1 MRIVQVVHGLPP
13 QNMTGTELLTLELSR
28 ALQARGHQVTVIAR
42 TAAPEAAEFSVQYEQ
57 DIAPDTGQDIGHAPD
72 TSDRGVHIIRIVNN
86 HTQTQS
92 FQSQYDNAFFDH
104 TFRQVLRDCQAD
116 IVHFQHVVHLSAG
129 LIPFVSDLGYPTI
142 LSLPDFF
149 FACHL
154 VHLVDRTDRPC
165 PGPQQG
171 KRCVPCLRGVA
182 SAKEVRDRFSY
193 LTRVLKVP
201 HRIVVPSAFFAD
213 RIVADFPFL
222 DDRLTVIPPGLPAP
236 DALAAPGV
244 SPGPTRRPPD
254 GPLRIL
260 YLGILLPHKGAHV
273 LLEALKRM
281 PPGRV
286 QVSVYGAE
294 VAFRRDYADRLRQ
307 TAAGLDKRSVPVRFC
322 GAYQRAELSAIL
334 ARHDVCV
341 MPSICEEPFSLVTRE
356 ALQAGLPVLAAR
368 HGALP
373 EVIRDGDNGLL
384 FKPNDAED
392 LGGCLRRLVDEPGL
406 LDQLRPHAT
415 DHATGPAPDPEF
427 VWRDAHAYAR
437 DMERTYTSLV
447 KALGWQSVPAPQ
459 PLAAV
464 SVPSAA
470 PEPDM
475 QAGPDMPPPVLSVC
489 VPTYNGEAYVAEAL
503 HSILHQTYAAFEV
516 IVVDDGSTDSTL
528 EIVRTVADTDAR
540 VRVYRNP
547 HQRGIPGNWNTCVGF
562 ARGQYVC
569 VFHQDDVMLPDNLA
583 RKMAVFE
590 TDPTLSLVHSL
601 VEPLVEAGAPT
612 RLGNWMEKAEADF
625 VADGLVYFRKL
636 VLGGNCIC
644 APTVIV
650 RREQLQAVGGFDE
663 SLGYACDYET
673 WMKLCV
679 EGRVG
684 FVHQALVRYR
694 WHADNASHQYQYQ
707 RGVEEYGLA
716 MRAAVA
722 YYADRTGDASQAQ
735 LLAKAGEAV
744 LEQRHWAAELDR
756 GRTWSEEQRTSWQ
769 DTAEEQ
775 REWIANREQIIE
787 EQREWIANREQVT
800 EEQRL
805 WIANREQ
812 VTEEQRLWIAGR
824 EQIIEEQR
832 GWIANR
838 EQVTEEQREWIAN
851 REQII
856 EEQREWIAGREQII
870 EEQRGWIAGRE
881 QIIEAQRGWIAQLE
895 SGKRWLEQ
903 QRHNWQ
909 AQAAHW
915 QAQTEHWRAQLLDW
929 QARLWVRLGLRVGL
943 LPPARELPAAPQSET
958 QSEIQSE
965 NTVPNSTPNS
975 TPNTAQNSAV
985 QNDLE

>member
-13 QNMTGTELLTLELSR
+13 QNMAGTELLTLELSR

-57 DIAPDTGQDIGHAPD
+57 DTGQDIGQDIGQDTGQNTGQNIARD
-72 TSDRGVHIIRIVNN
+72 TSDRGVRIIRIVNN

-129 LIPFVSDLGYPTI
+129 LIPLVSDLGYPTI

-171 KRCVPCLRGVA
+171 QRCIPCLRGMA

-201 HRIVVPSAFFAD
+201 HRIVVPSAFFAN

-222 DDRLTVIPPGLPAP
+222 GDRLTVIPPGLPAP

-244 SPGPTRRPPD
+244 SPGPTPDVSPGPTRRPPD

-260 YLGILLPHKGAHV
+260 YLGVLLPHKGAHV
-273 LLEALKRM
+273 LLAALKRL

-294 VAFRRDYADRLRQ
+294 VAFRRDYTDQLRQ
-307 TAAGLDKRSVPVRFC
+307 TAAGLDKRSVPVRLC

-341 MPSICEEPFSLVTRE
+341 VPSICEEPFSLVTRE

-392 LGGCLRRLVDEPGL
+392 LGRCLRRLVDEPGL

-415 DHATGPAPDPEF
+415 DQATDLATDLATDPAPDPEF

-437 DMERTYTSLV
+437 DMERIYTSLV

-470 PEPDM
+470 PEPNV

-489 VPTYNGEAYVAEAL
+489 VPTYNGQAYVAEAL

-516 IVVDDGSTDSTL
+516 IVVDDGSTDGTL

-540 VRVYRNP
+540 VRVYQNP
-547 HQRGIPGNWNTCVGF
+547 DRRGIPGNWNACVGF

-612 RLGNWMEKAEADF
+612 RWGNWMEKAEADF
-625 VADGLVYFRKL
+625 IEDGLVYFRKL
-636 VLGGNCIC
+636 VLQGNCIC

-650 RREQLQAVGGFDE
+650 RREQLDAVGGFDA

-684 FVHQALVRYR
+684 FVHQALVCYR
-694 WHADNASHQYQYQ
+694 WHADNASHQYQSQ

-716 MRAAVA
+716 MRAALA
-722 YYADRTGDASQAQ
+722 YYADRTGDANQAT
-735 LLAKAGEAV
+735 LLAEAGEAV
-744 LEQRHWAAELDR
+744 LGQRHWATELDHQ
-756 GRTWSEEQRTSWQ
+756 RTWSEQQRASWQ
-769 DTAEEQ
+769 HTA
-775 REWIANREQIIE
+775 
-787 EQREWIANREQVT
+787 
-800 EEQRL
+800 
-805 WIANREQ
+805 
-812 VTEEQRLWIAGR
+812 
-824 EQIIEEQR
+824 
-832 GWIANR
+832 
-838 EQVTEEQREWIAN
+838 
-851 REQII
+851 
-856 EEQREWIAGREQII
+856 EEQREWIAGREQVIL
-870 EEQRGWIAGRE
+870 EQRE
-881 QIIEAQRGWIAQLE
+881 WIAQLE

-915 QAQTEHWRAQLLDW
+915 QAQLLAW

-943 LPPARELPAAPQSET
+943 LPPAQDFSSAPRAET
-958 QSEIQSE
+958 RSKTRSE
-965 NTVPNSTPNS
+965 NTAQNNA
-975 TPNTAQNSAV
+975 PNTAQNSAV
-985 QNDLE
+985 RTDPEQA

>member
-13 QNMTGTELLTLELSR
+13 QDMAGTELLTLELSR

-57 DIAPDTGQDIGHAPD
+57 DIGQDTGQDIGQDTGQDTGQNIARD
-72 TSDRGVHIIRIVNN
+72 TSDRGVRIIRIVNN
-86 HTQTQS
+86 HTLTQS

-129 LIPFVSDLGYPTI
+129 LIPLVSDLGYPTI

-165 PGPQQG
+165 PGPEQG
-171 KRCVPCLRGVA
+171 KRCIPCLRGMA

-193 LTRVLKVP
+193 LTRVLKAP
-201 HRIVVPSAFFAD
+201 HRIVVPSAFFAN

-222 DDRLTVIPPGLPAP
+222 GDRLTVIPPGLPAP
-236 DALAAPGV
+236 DAVAAPGV
-244 SPGPTRRPPD
+244 SPSLTPGPTRRPPD

-281 PPGRV
+281 LPGRV

-294 VAFRRDYADRLRQ
+294 VAFRRDYADQLRR
-307 TAAGLDKRSVPVRFC
+307 TAAGLNKRSVPVRFC

-341 MPSICEEPFSLVTRE
+341 MPSIGEEPFSLVTRE

-392 LGGCLRRLVDEPGL
+392 LGRCLRRLVDEPGL

-415 DHATGPAPDPEF
+415 DHAADFATGPASDPEF

-437 DMERTYTSLV
+437 DMERTYTSLMR
-447 KALGWQSVPAPQ
+447 ALGWQSVPAPQ

-464 SVPSAA
+464 SGPAAA
-470 PEPDM
+470 PEPDLQDL
-475 QAGPDMPPPVLSVC
+475 QALPDLPDEPDEPDLPALQALPALPDLLDLPDGPDMPDGPPPVLSVC

-503 HSILHQTYAAFEV
+503 HSILHQTYTAFEV

-528 EIVRTVADTDAR
+528 EIVRTVADMDAR

-547 HQRGIPGNWNTCVGF
+547 RRRGIPGNWNACVGF

-612 RLGNWMEKAEADF
+612 RWGNWMEKAEADF
-625 VADGLVYFRKL
+625 IEDGLVYFRKL
-636 VLGGNCIC
+636 VLQGNCIC

-650 RREQLQAVGGFDE
+650 RREQLDAVGGFDA

-673 WMKLCV
+673 WLKLCV

-684 FVHQALVRYR
+684 FIHQALVCYR

-707 RGVEEYGLA
+707 RGLEEYGLA
-716 MRAAVA
+716 MRAALA
-722 YYADRTGDASQAQ
+722 YYADRTGDANQAT
-735 LLAKAGEAV
+735 LLAEAGQAV
-744 LEQRHWAAELDR
+744 LGQRHWAAELDHQ
-756 GRTWSEEQRTSWQ
+756 RTWSEQQRASWQ
-769 DTAEEQ
+769 HTAEDREQVILEQ
-775 REWIANREQIIE
+775 RE
-787 EQREWIANREQVT
+787 
-800 EEQRL
+800 
-805 WIANREQ
+805 
-812 VTEEQRLWIAGR
+812 
-824 EQIIEEQR
+824 
-832 GWIANR
+832 
-838 EQVTEEQREWIAN
+838 
-851 REQII
+851 
-856 EEQREWIAGREQII
+856 
-870 EEQRGWIAGRE
+870 
-881 QIIEAQRGWIAQLE
+881 WIAQLE

-915 QAQTEHWRAQLLDW
+915 QAQLLAW

-943 LPPARELPAAPQSET
+943 LPPAQDFSSAPQAET
-958 QSEIQSE
+958 QSETRSE
-965 NTVPNSTPNS
+965 NSAQNKA
-975 TPNTAQNSAV
+975 PNTAQNGAV
-985 QNDLE
+985 HTDPKRSKLDD

>member
-1 MRIVQVVHGLPP
+1 MRIVQVVHGLSP
-13 QNMTGTELLTLELSR
+13 QNMAGTELLTLELSR

-182 SAKEVRDRFSY
+182 SAKEVQDRFSY

-222 DDRLTVIPPGLPAP
+222 DDRLTIIPPGLPAP

-244 SPGPTRRPPD
+244 SPGPTRRPPG

-294 VAFRRDYADRLRQ
+294 VAFRRDYTDQLRQ

-368 HGALP
+368 HGAVP
-373 EVIRDGDNGLL
+373 EVIREGDNGLL

-392 LGGCLRRLVDEPGL
+392 LGRCLRRLVDEPGL

-415 DHATGPAPDPEF
+415 DLAADHATDLAPGPAPDPEF

-437 DMERTYTSLV
+437 DMERTYTSLL

-459 PLAAV
+459 PLGAV

-547 HQRGIPGNWNTCVGF
+547 DQRGIPGNWNTCVGF

-601 VEPLVEAGAPT
+601 VEPLVEAGAPAG
-612 RLGNWMEKAEADF
+612 LGDWMEKAEADF

-650 RREQLQAVGGFDE
+650 RREQLQAVGGFDD

-775 REWIANREQIIE
+775 RGWIANREQIIE
-787 EQREWIANREQVT
+787 EQREWIAG
-800 EEQRL
+800 
-805 WIANREQ
+805 REQ

-832 GWIANR
+832 GWIAG
-838 EQVTEEQREWIAN
+838 

-856 EEQREWIAGREQII
+856 EEQRGWIAGREQII

-881 QIIEAQRGWIAQLE
+881 QIIEEQREWIAQLE

-903 QRHNWQ
+903 QGHNWQ

-965 NTVPNSTPNS
+965 NTTQ
-975 TPNTAQNSAV
+975 NTTQNNAQNNAQNSAV
-985 QNDLE
+985 HTDPEQA

>member
-1 MRIVQVVHGLPP
+1 MRIVQVVHGLSP

-182 SAKEVRDRFSY
+182 SAKEVQDRFSY

-222 DDRLTVIPPGLPAP
+222 DDRLTIIPPGLPAP

-244 SPGPTRRPPD
+244 SPGPTRRPPG

-294 VAFRRDYADRLRQ
+294 VAFRRDYTDQLRQ

-368 HGALP
+368 HGAVP
-373 EVIRDGDNGLL
+373 EVIREGDNGLL

-392 LGGCLRRLVDEPGL
+392 LGRCLRRLVDEPGL

-415 DHATGPAPDPEF
+415 DLAADHAPDPAPDPEF

-437 DMERTYTSLV
+437 DMERTYTSLL

-459 PLAAV
+459 PLGAV

-547 HQRGIPGNWNTCVGF
+547 DQRGIPGNWNTCVGF

-583 RKMAVFE
+583 RKMAMFE

-612 RLGNWMEKAEADF
+612 RWDNWMEKAEADF
-625 VADGLVYFRKL
+625 IEDGLVYFRKL

-650 RREQLQAVGGFDE
+650 RREQLQAVGGFDA

-684 FVHQALVRYR
+684 FVHQALVGYR

-722 YYADRTGDASQAQ
+722 YYADRTGDANQAK
-735 LLAKAGEAV
+735 LLAEAGEAV
-744 LEQRHWAAELDR
+744 LGQRHWATELDHE
-756 GRTWSEEQRTSWQ
+756 RTWSAEQRASWQ
-769 DTAEEQ
+769 HTA
-775 REWIANREQIIE
+775 
-787 EQREWIANREQVT
+787 
-800 EEQRL
+800 
-805 WIANREQ
+805 
-812 VTEEQRLWIAGR
+812 
-824 EQIIEEQR
+824 
-832 GWIANR
+832 
-838 EQVTEEQREWIAN
+838 
-851 REQII
+851 
-856 EEQREWIAGREQII
+856 EEQREWIAGREQVIL
-870 EEQRGWIAGRE
+870 EQRE
-881 QIIEAQRGWIAQLE
+881 WIAQLE

-903 QRHNWQ
+903 QGHNWQ
-909 AQAAHW
+909 AQAEHW
-915 QAQTEHWRAQLLDW
+915 QAQLLAW
-929 QARLWVRLGLRVGL
+929 QARLWVRLGLRLGL
-943 LPPARELPAAPQSET
+943 LPPAQDFSSAPQAETRSET
-958 QSEIQSE
+958 RSE
-965 NTVPNSTPNS
+965 
-975 TPNTAQNSAV
+975 NTAQNNAPNTAHNGAV
-985 QNDLE
+985 HTDPEQAEQA

>member
-13 QNMTGTELLTLELSR
+13 QNMTGTELLTLELAR

-129 LIPFVSDLGYPTI
+129 LIPLVSDLGYPTI

-294 VAFRRDYADRLRQ
+294 VAFRRDYTDRLRQ

-392 LGGCLRRLVDEPGL
+392 LGRCLRRLVDEPGL

-475 QAGPDMPPPVLSVC
+475 QAAGW
-489 VPTYNGEAYVAEAL
+489 AR
-503 HSILHQTYAAFEV
+503 YAGYA
-516 IVVDDGSTDSTL
+516 
-528 EIVRTVADTDAR
+528 
-540 VRVYRNP
+540 P
-547 HQRGIPGNWNTCVGF
+547 
-562 ARGQYVC
+562 
-569 VFHQDDVMLPDNLA
+569 
-583 RKMAVFE
+583 
-590 TDPTLSLVHSL
+590 
-601 VEPLVEAGAPT
+601 AGAE
-612 RLGNWMEKAEADF
+612 RVCAD
-625 VADGLVYFRKL
+625 L
-636 VLGGNCIC
+636 
-644 APTVIV
+644 
-650 RREQLQAVGGFDE
+650 
-663 SLGYACDYET
+663 
-673 WMKLCV
+673 
-679 EGRVG
+679 
-684 FVHQALVRYR
+684 
-694 WHADNASHQYQYQ
+694 
-707 RGVEEYGLA
+707 
-716 MRAAVA
+716 
-722 YYADRTGDASQAQ
+722 
-735 LLAKAGEAV
+735 
-744 LEQRHWAAELDR
+744 
-756 GRTWSEEQRTSWQ
+756 
-769 DTAEEQ
+769 
-775 REWIANREQIIE
+775 
-787 EQREWIANREQVT
+787 
-800 EEQRL
+800 
-805 WIANREQ
+805 
-812 VTEEQRLWIAGR
+812 
-824 EQIIEEQR
+824 
-832 GWIANR
+832 
-838 EQVTEEQREWIAN
+838 
-851 REQII
+851 
-856 EEQREWIAGREQII
+856 
-870 EEQRGWIAGRE
+870 
-881 QIIEAQRGWIAQLE
+881 
-895 SGKRWLEQ
+895 
-903 QRHNWQ
+903 
-909 AQAAHW
+909 
-915 QAQTEHWRAQLLDW
+915 
-929 QARLWVRLGLRVGL
+929 
-943 LPPARELPAAPQSET
+943 
-958 QSEIQSE
+958 
-965 NTVPNSTPNS
+965 
-975 TPNTAQNSAV
+975 
-985 QNDLE
+985 

>member
-13 QNMTGTELLTLELSR
+13 QDMAGTELLTLELAR

-42 TAAPEAAEFSVQYEQ
+42 TSAPEAAEFSVQYEQ

-92 FQSQYDNAFFDH
+92 FQSQYDNAFFHD

-129 LIPFVSDLGYPTI
+129 LIPLVSDLGYPTI

-154 VHLVDRTDRPC
+154 VYLVDRTDRPC

-222 DDRLTVIPPGLPAP
+222 DDRLTVIPPGLPTP
-236 DALAAPGV
+236 DAVAAPGV

-260 YLGILLPHKGAHV
+260 YLGVLLPHKGAHV
-273 LLEALKRM
+273 LLAALKRL

-294 VAFRRDYADRLRQ
+294 VAFRRDYADQLRQ

-373 EVIRDGDNGLL
+373 EVIRDGRNGLL

-415 DHATGPAPDPEF
+415 DLAADLAPDPAPDPEF

-470 PEPDM
+470 PEPNV

-540 VRVYRNP
+540 VRVYQNP
-547 HQRGIPGNWNTCVGF
+547 DQRGIPGNWNACVGF

-601 VEPLVEAGAPT
+601 VEPLVEAGAPS
-612 RLGNWMEKAEADF
+612 RWGNWMEKAEADF
-625 VADGLVYFRKL
+625 IEDGLVYFRKL
-636 VLGGNCIC
+636 VLQGNCIC

-650 RREQLQAVGGFDE
+650 RREQLDAVGGFDA

-684 FVHQALVRYR
+684 FVHQALVCYR

-716 MRAAVA
+716 MRAALA
-722 YYADRTGDASQAQ
+722 YYADRTGDANQAT
-735 LLAKAGEAV
+735 LLAEAGEAV
-744 LEQRHWAAELDR
+744 LEQRHWATELDHQ
-756 GRTWSEEQRTSWQ
+756 RTWSEQQRASWQ
-769 DTAEEQ
+769 HTAEDREQ
-775 REWIANREQIIE
+775 VILELREWIAR
-787 EQREWIANREQVT
+787 
-800 EEQRL
+800 
-805 WIANREQ
+805 
-812 VTEEQRLWIAGR
+812 
-824 EQIIEEQR
+824 
-832 GWIANR
+832 
-838 EQVTEEQREWIAN
+838 
-851 REQII
+851 
-856 EEQREWIAGREQII
+856 
-870 EEQRGWIAGRE
+870 
-881 QIIEAQRGWIAQLE
+881 LE

-903 QRHNWQ
+903 QGHNWQ

-915 QAQTEHWRAQLLDW
+915 QAQLLAW

-943 LPPARELPAAPQSET
+943 LPPAQDFSSAPRAET
-958 QSEIQSE
+958 QSETRSE
-965 NTVPNSTPNS
+965 NTAQNNA
-975 TPNTAQNSAV
+975 PNTAQNSAV
-985 QNDLE
+985 RTDPEQA

>member
-13 QNMTGTELLTLELSR
+13 QDMAGTELLTLELAR

-42 TAAPEAAEFSVQYEQ
+42 TSAPEAAEFSVQYEQ
-57 DIAPDTGQDIGHAPD
+57 DTGQDIGQDIGPDTGQNIGQNIAPD

-86 HTQTQS
+86 HTQTRS
-92 FQSQYDNAFFDH
+92 FQSQYDNAFFHD
-104 TFRQVLRDCQAD
+104 TFRRVLRDCQAD
-116 IVHFQHVVHLSAG
+116 IVHFQHVAHLSAG
-129 LIPFVSDLGYPTI
+129 LIPLVSDLGYPTI
-142 LSLPDFF
+142 LSLHDFF

-171 KRCVPCLRGVA
+171 KRCVPCLRDVA
-182 SAKEVRDRFSY
+182 SAKDVRDRFSY

-222 DDRLTVIPPGLPAP
+222 DDWLTIIPPGLPAP
-236 DALAAPGV
+236 DAVATPGV
-244 SPGPTRRPPD
+244 SPGLTRRPPG

-273 LLEALKRM
+273 LLAALKRM

-294 VAFRRDYADRLRQ
+294 VAFRRDYADQLRR
-307 TAAGLDKRSVPVRFC
+307 TAAGLDKRSVPVQFC

-334 ARHDVCV
+334 AQHDVCV
-341 MPSICEEPFSLVTRE
+341 MPSICEETFSLVTRE

-373 EVIRDGDNGLL
+373 EVIRDGRNGLL

-415 DHATGPAPDPEF
+415 AHATDLATGPAPDPEF

-447 KALGWQSVPAPQ
+447 KALGWQSVPAPK

-464 SVPSAA
+464 SVPAPA

-475 QAGPDMPPPVLSVC
+475 QDLLDMPDGQDLLDMPDGPPPVLSVC

-503 HSILHQTYAAFEV
+503 HSILQQTYAAFEV
-516 IVVDDGSTDSTL
+516 IVVDDGSTDGTL
-528 EIVRTVADTDAR
+528 EIVQAVADTDAR

-547 HQRGIPGNWNTCVGF
+547 HQRGIPGNWNACVGF

-612 RLGNWMEKAEADF
+612 GWGDWMEKAEADF

-684 FVHQALVRYR
+684 FVHQALVCYR

-707 RGVEEYGLA
+707 RGVEEYGVA

-722 YYADRTGDASQAQ
+722 YYADRTGDANQAK
-735 LLAKAGEAV
+735 LLAEAGEAV
-744 LEQRHWAAELDR
+744 LGQRHWATELDHE
-756 GRTWSEEQRTSWQ
+756 RTWSEQQRASWQ
-769 DTAEEQ
+769 HTAED
-775 REWIANREQIIE
+775 
-787 EQREWIANREQVT
+787 REQVIL
-800 EEQRL
+800 EL
-805 WIANREQ
+805 RE
-812 VTEEQRLWIAGR
+812 
-824 EQIIEEQR
+824 
-832 GWIANR
+832 
-838 EQVTEEQREWIAN
+838 
-851 REQII
+851 
-856 EEQREWIAGREQII
+856 
-870 EEQRGWIAGRE
+870 
-881 QIIEAQRGWIAQLE
+881 WIAQLE

-909 AQAAHW
+909 AQAEHW
-915 QAQTEHWRAQLLDW
+915 QAQLLAW

-943 LPPARELPAAPQSET
+943 LPPAQELPAAPPAET
-958 QSEIQSE
+958 QSETRSE
-965 NTVPNSTPNS
+965 
-975 TPNTAQNSAV
+975 NTAQNSAPNTA
-985 QNDLE
+985 QNGAVHNDPEQAE

>member
-13 QNMTGTELLTLELSR
+13 QDMAGTELLTLELSR

-42 TAAPEAAEFSVQYEQ
+42 TSAPEAAEFSVQYEQ
-57 DIAPDTGQDIGHAPD
+57 DIEPGIGQAIELYTGQNIGQNIAPD

-86 HTQTQS
+86 HTLTQS
-92 FQSQYDNAFFDH
+92 FQSQYDNAFFHD
-104 TFRQVLRDCQAD
+104 TFRRVLRECQAD
-116 IVHFQHVVHLSAG
+116 IVHFQHVAHLSAG
-129 LIPFVSDLGYPTI
+129 LIPLVSDLGYPTI

-149 FACHL
+149 FGCHL
-154 VHLVDRTDRPC
+154 VHLVDSTDRPC
-165 PGPQQG
+165 LGPQQG
-171 KRCVPCLRGVA
+171 KRCVPCLRNVA

-193 LTRVLKVP
+193 LTWVLKAP
-201 HRIVVPSAFFAD
+201 HRILVPSAFFAD

-222 DDRLTVIPPGLPAP
+222 GDRLTVIPPGLPAP
-236 DALAAPGV
+236 DAVAAPGV
-244 SPGPTRRPPD
+244 SPGLTPGVSPGLTPGPTRRPPD

-286 QVSVYGAE
+286 QVSIYGAE
-294 VAFRRDYADRLRQ
+294 VAFRRDYADQLRR

-384 FKPNDAED
+384 FKPNDTED
-392 LGGCLRRLVDEPGL
+392 LGRCLRRLVDEPGL
-406 LDQLRPHAT
+406 LDQLRPHAADHAT
-415 DHATGPAPDPEF
+415 DLATDLATGPASDPEF

-437 DMERTYTSLV
+437 DMERTYTSLMR
-447 KALGWQSVPAPQ
+447 ALGWQSVPAPQ

-464 SVPSAA
+464 SGPAPA
-470 PEPDM
+470 PEPDLPGLPDLPD
-475 QAGPDMPPPVLSVC
+475 GPDLPDLPDLPDILDLPDGPDLPDGAPPVLSVC

-516 IVVDDGSTDSTL
+516 IVVDDGSTDGTL
-528 EIVRTVADTDAR
+528 EIVRAVADTDAR

-547 HQRGIPGNWNTCVGF
+547 HQRGIPGNWNACVGF

-601 VEPLVEAGAPT
+601 VEPLVEAGAPVG
-612 RLGNWMEKAEADF
+612 LGNWMEKAEADF

-684 FVHQALVRYR
+684 FVHQALVCYR

-716 MRAAVA
+716 MRAALA
-722 YYADRTGDASQAQ
+722 YYADRTGDANQAK
-735 LLAKAGEAV
+735 LLAEAGEAV
-744 LEQRHWAAELDR
+744 LEQRHWAAELDHQ
-756 GRTWSEEQRTSWQ
+756 RTWSEQQRASWQ
-769 DTAEEQ
+769 HTAEDREQVILEQ
-775 REWIANREQIIE
+775 RE
-787 EQREWIANREQVT
+787 
-800 EEQRL
+800 
-805 WIANREQ
+805 
-812 VTEEQRLWIAGR
+812 
-824 EQIIEEQR
+824 
-832 GWIANR
+832 
-838 EQVTEEQREWIAN
+838 
-851 REQII
+851 
-856 EEQREWIAGREQII
+856 
-870 EEQRGWIAGRE
+870 
-881 QIIEAQRGWIAQLE
+881 WIAQLE

-915 QAQTEHWRAQLLDW
+915 QAQLLAW
-929 QARLWVRLGLRVGL
+929 QARLWVRLGLRLGL
-943 LPPARELPAAPQSET
+943 LQPAQDFSSAPQAEPDPKPGLKILPKIT
-958 QSEIQSE
+958 PKIAQSTTIRSRL
-965 NTVPNSTPNS
+965 
-975 TPNTAQNSAV
+975 
-985 QNDLE
+985 DD

>member
-13 QNMTGTELLTLELSR
+13 QDMAGTELLTLELSR

-57 DIAPDTGQDIGHAPD
+57 DIEPGIGQAIGQDTGQDTGHASD
-72 TSDRGVHIIRIVNN
+72 TSDRGVRIIRIVNN
-86 HTQTQS
+86 HTRTQS
-92 FQSQYDNAFFDH
+92 FQSQYDNAFFHD
-104 TFRQVLRDCQAD
+104 TFRRVLRDCQAD
-116 IVHFQHVVHLSAG
+116 IVHFQHVAHLSAG
-129 LIPFVSDLGYPTI
+129 LIPLVSDLGYPTI

-154 VHLVDRTDRPC
+154 VHLVDSTDRPC
-165 PGPQQG
+165 PGPEQG
-171 KRCVPCLRGVA
+171 KRCIPCLRDVA
-182 SAKEVRDRFSY
+182 SATEVRDRFSY

-222 DDRLTVIPPGLPAP
+222 ADRLTIIPPGLPAP
-236 DALAAPGV
+236 NAIDAIDAIDAVAAPGV
-244 SPGPTRRPPD
+244 SPDLTRRPPD

-260 YLGILLPHKGAHV
+260 YLGILSPHKGAHV
-273 LLEALKRM
+273 LLTALRRM

-294 VAFRRDYADRLRQ
+294 VASRRDYADQLRR

-334 ARHDVCV
+334 AQHDVCV
-341 MPSICEEPFSLVTRE
+341 VPSICEEPFSLVTRE

-368 HGALP
+368 HGAVP

-392 LGGCLRRLVDEPGL
+392 LGGCLRRLVDEPWL
-406 LDQLRPHAT
+406 LGQLRPPAT
-415 DHATGPAPDPEF
+415 DFAPDFAPDFATDPEF

-459 PLAAV
+459 PPAAV

-475 QAGPDMPPPVLSVC
+475 QDRPDLADLPGLPDEPDEPDIQDLLDMPDGPDLPDGPPPVLSVC

-503 HSILHQTYAAFEV
+503 HSILQQTYAAFEV
-516 IVVDDGSTDSTL
+516 IVVDDGSTDGTL

-547 HQRGIPGNWNTCVGF
+547 HQRGIPGNWNACVGF

-569 VFHQDDVMLPDNLA
+569 VFHQDDVMMLDNLA

-612 RLGNWMEKAEADF
+612 GWGNWMEKAEADF
-625 VADGLVYFRKL
+625 IEDGLVYFRKL

-650 RREQLQAVGGFDE
+650 RREQLQAVGGFDA

-679 EGRVG
+679 EGQVG

-707 RGVEEYGLA
+707 RGVEEYGVA

-722 YYADRTGDASQAQ
+722 YYADRTGDANQAK
-735 LLAKAGEAV
+735 LLAEAGEAV

-756 GRTWSEEQRTSWQ
+756 GRTWSEQQRASWQ
-769 DTAEEQ
+769 HTAED
-775 REWIANREQIIE
+775 
-787 EQREWIANREQVT
+787 REQVIL
-800 EEQRL
+800 EL
-805 WIANREQ
+805 RE
-812 VTEEQRLWIAGR
+812 
-824 EQIIEEQR
+824 
-832 GWIANR
+832 
-838 EQVTEEQREWIAN
+838 
-851 REQII
+851 
-856 EEQREWIAGREQII
+856 
-870 EEQRGWIAGRE
+870 
-881 QIIEAQRGWIAQLE
+881 WIAQLE

-903 QRHNWQ
+903 QRHNWR

-915 QAQTEHWRAQLLDW
+915 QAQLLAW
-929 QARLWVRLGLRVGL
+929 QARRWVRLGLRVGL
-943 LPPARELPAAPQSET
+943 LPPAQDFSAAPQAETRSET
-958 QSEIQSE
+958 QSE
-965 NTVPNSTPNS
+965 NTAHNNA
-975 TPNTAQNSAV
+975 PNTAQNSAV
-985 QNDLE
+985 RNDPEQA

>member
-13 QNMTGTELLTLELSR
+13 QNMAGTELLTLELSR

-42 TAAPEAAEFSVQYEQ
+42 TSAPEAAEFSVQYEQ
-57 DIAPDTGQDIGHAPD
+57 DIGPDTGQDIALDIGHAPD
-72 TSDRGVHIIRIVNN
+72 TSDRGVRIIRIVNN
-86 HTQTQS
+86 HTLTQS
-92 FQSQYDNAFFDH
+92 FQSQYNNAFFDH

-154 VHLVDRTDRPC
+154 VHLVDRTDRSC

-244 SPGPTRRPPD
+244 SPGPTPDVSPGPTRRPPD

-260 YLGILLPHKGAHV
+260 YLGVLLPHKGAHV
-273 LLEALKRM
+273 LLTALKRL

-294 VAFRRDYADRLRQ
+294 VAFRRDYADQLRQ
-307 TAAGLDKRSVPVRFC
+307 TAAGLDKRSVPVRLC

-341 MPSICEEPFSLVTRE
+341 VPSICEEPFSLVTRE

-373 EVIRDGDNGLL
+373 EVIREGDNGLL

-392 LGGCLRRLVDEPGL
+392 LGRCLRRLVDEPGL

-415 DHATGPAPDPEF
+415 DQATDLATDLATDPAPDPEF

-437 DMERTYTSLV
+437 DMERTYTSLL

-464 SVPSAA
+464 SGPAPA
-470 PEPDM
+470 PEPDLQDLPDM
-475 QAGPDMPPPVLSVC
+475 PDGPDMPDMPPPVLSVC

-547 HQRGIPGNWNTCVGF
+547 HQRGIPGNWNACVGF

-612 RLGNWMEKAEADF
+612 RWGNWMEKAEADF
-625 VADGLVYFRKL
+625 IEDGLVYFRKL
-636 VLGGNCIC
+636 VLQGNCIC

-650 RREQLQAVGGFDE
+650 RREQLDAVGGFDA

-684 FVHQALVRYR
+684 FVHQALVCYR
-694 WHADNASHQYQYQ
+694 WHADNASHQYQSQ
-707 RGVEEYGLA
+707 RGLEEYGLA
-716 MRAAVA
+716 MRAALA
-722 YYADRTGDASQAQ
+722 YYADRTGDANQAT
-735 LLAKAGEAV
+735 LLAEAGEAV
-744 LEQRHWAAELDR
+744 LEQRHWATELDHQ
-756 GRTWSEEQRTSWQ
+756 RTWSEQQRASWQ
-769 DTAEEQ
+769 HTAEDREQ
-775 REWIANREQIIE
+775 VILELREWIAR
-787 EQREWIANREQVT
+787 
-800 EEQRL
+800 
-805 WIANREQ
+805 
-812 VTEEQRLWIAGR
+812 
-824 EQIIEEQR
+824 
-832 GWIANR
+832 
-838 EQVTEEQREWIAN
+838 
-851 REQII
+851 
-856 EEQREWIAGREQII
+856 
-870 EEQRGWIAGRE
+870 
-881 QIIEAQRGWIAQLE
+881 LE

-915 QAQTEHWRAQLLDW
+915 QAQLLAW

-943 LPPARELPAAPQSET
+943 LPPAQDFSSAPRAET
-958 QSEIQSE
+958 RSKTRSE
-965 NTVPNSTPNS
+965 NSAQNKA
-975 TPNTAQNSAV
+975 PNTAQNSAV
-985 QNDLE
+985 RTDPEQA

>member
-13 QNMTGTELLTLELSR
+13 QNMAGTELLTLELSR

-42 TAAPEAAEFSVQYEQ
+42 TSAPEAAEFSVQYEQ
-57 DIAPDTGQDIGHAPD
+57 DIGPDTGQDIALDIGHAPD

-154 VHLVDRTDRPC
+154 VHLVDRTDRSC

-171 KRCVPCLRGVA
+171 KRCIPCLRGVA

-244 SPGPTRRPPD
+244 SPGPTPDVSPGPTRRPPD

-260 YLGILLPHKGAHV
+260 YLGVLLPHKGAHV
-273 LLEALKRM
+273 LLAALKRL

-294 VAFRRDYADRLRQ
+294 VAFRRDYADQLRQ
-307 TAAGLDKRSVPVRFC
+307 TAAGLDKRSVPVRLC

-341 MPSICEEPFSLVTRE
+341 VPSICEEPFSLVTRE

-392 LGGCLRRLVDEPGL
+392 LGRCLRRLVDEPGL

-415 DHATGPAPDPEF
+415 DQATDLATDLATGPAPDPEF

-437 DMERTYTSLV
+437 DMERTYTSLL

-464 SVPSAA
+464 SGPAPA
-470 PEPDM
+470 PEPDLQDLPDM
-475 QAGPDMPPPVLSVC
+475 PDGPDMQALQDLPDGPDMPDGPPPVLSVC

-547 HQRGIPGNWNTCVGF
+547 HQRGIPGNWNACVGF

-612 RLGNWMEKAEADF
+612 RWGNWMEKAEADF
-625 VADGLVYFRKL
+625 IEDGLVYFRKL
-636 VLGGNCIC
+636 VLQGNCIC

-650 RREQLQAVGGFDE
+650 RREQLDAVGGFDA

-684 FVHQALVRYR
+684 FVHQALVCYR
-694 WHADNASHQYQYQ
+694 WHADNASHQYQSQ

-716 MRAAVA
+716 MRAALA
-722 YYADRTGDASQAQ
+722 YYADRTGDANQAT
-735 LLAKAGEAV
+735 LLAEAGEAV
-744 LEQRHWAAELDR
+744 LEQRHWATELDHQ
-756 GRTWSEEQRTSWQ
+756 RTWSEQQRASWQ
-769 DTAEEQ
+769 HTAEDREQVILEQ
-775 REWIANREQIIE
+775 RE
-787 EQREWIANREQVT
+787 
-800 EEQRL
+800 
-805 WIANREQ
+805 
-812 VTEEQRLWIAGR
+812 
-824 EQIIEEQR
+824 
-832 GWIANR
+832 
-838 EQVTEEQREWIAN
+838 
-851 REQII
+851 
-856 EEQREWIAGREQII
+856 
-870 EEQRGWIAGRE
+870 
-881 QIIEAQRGWIAQLE
+881 WIAQLE

-915 QAQTEHWRAQLLDW
+915 QAQLLAW

-943 LPPARELPAAPQSET
+943 LPPAQDFSSAPRAET
-958 QSEIQSE
+958 QSKTRSE
-965 NTVPNSTPNS
+965 NSAQNNA
-975 TPNTAQNSAV
+975 PNTAQNSAV
-985 QNDLE
+985 RTDPEQA